1 MGFIIIG
8 VLAFLIIVVF
18 RKNRTIFS
26 VVMTSAMLAGATTAV
41 LLWGRAAS
49 DGQPA
54 IHFFNIDMGTREFY
68 HLMAAWYAMDL
79 LCSVIIIRRYIEYRK
94 INSGLK

>member
-1 MGFIIIG
+1 MAFIIIG
-8 VLAFLIIVVF
+8 ILAFLIIVVF
-18 RKNRTIFS
+18 RKNKTVLS
-26 VVMTSAMLAGATTAV
+26 VVLTIASIAGTTTAV
-41 LLWGRAAS
+41 FLSGRAVA

-54 IHFFNIDMGTREFY
+54 IHFFYTYIGTSEFY

-79 LCSVIIIRRYIEYRK
+79 LCSAIIIRRYLEYRK